1 MERRVLLLICI
12 LFSSLGCL
20 QVNAQSRVLRDFLVK
35 DKSKQDTVIKS
46 KTESYRF
53 EEGDFLRNVKNK
65 LDTVYRNNDPEE
77 FGIKDEREKFQSAL
91 RKVFSQ
97 TRINELAKLKADFLI
112 SGVCDSI
119 GYVKECRFFVTY
131 GLDITL
137 EEIEGVEKVMKDF
150 KVTYNRKIPGVEYY
164 DIIFPCRFVLWADN
178 IPESE
183 KHINIFRRR

>member
-119 GYVKECRFFVTY
+119 GYVKECRFFCY
-131 GLDITL
+131 
-137 EEIEGVEKVMKDF
+137 
-150 KVTYNRKIPGVEYY
+150 
-164 DIIFPCRFVLWADN
+164 LWT
-178 IPESE
+178 
-183 KHINIFRRR
+183 